1 MKTDELRIDLLH
13 LKLFMSE
20 ERFPIADDSTEHSA
34 RSAGRYVIG
43 ALITPVKL
51 GPNRRV
57 RFKGKGNSLLLQKNF
72 RKEGFCSSSKKG
84 EVREFAMID
93 FILWLV
99 YVSYASQFREH
110 MVTGKGQRAFIFAP
124 NRTMCQGSFI

>member
-1 MKTDELRIDLLH
+1 MMGAPDL
-13 LKLFMSE
+13 ST
-20 ERFPIADDSTEHSA
+20 DSTGEA
-34 RSAGRYVIG
+34 RSESPCSVQGQGEV
-43 ALITPVKL
+43 TSP
-51 GPNRRV
+51 
-57 RFKGKGNSLLLQKNF
+57 FKNF
-72 RKEGFCSSSKKG
+72 RKEAFSASRKKG
-84 EVREFAMID
+84 EIAEFAMID